1 MVWPDGSWAFS
12 KLLGD
17 EGIRSLASIYCILA
31 AIGFLSGGVGIL
43 LEQAWWRPVVIGSAA
58 FSAVV
63 FILFW
68 DGKMRKLNDQGGYA
82 LFINIAILIAV
93 LIFGWPNFKL

>member
-31 AIGFLSGGVGIL
+31 AIGFLSGGRGDTPRAGLVAPGGH
-43 LEQAWWRPVVIGSAA
+43 RFGR
-58 FSAVV
+58 V
-63 FILFW
+63 FRSCLYPF
-68 DGKMRKLNDQGGYA
+68 L
-82 LFINIAILIAV
+82 
-93 LIFGWPNFKL
+93 GWKDAEVE